1 MALAKAH
8 RTPVRARSGRP
19 EAAET
24 IIGAMEVS
32 IARSTPPGR
41 ATLTESDRRWPGRL
55 RLIARSYLRL
65 WALERLTDSVEL
77 LITELVTNALRYG
90 RADSIGVRVLRTERV
105 VRIEVADG
113 TAVVP
118 TVRRASPFD
127 ECGRGLFL
135 VEAVADDWGVGN
147 GGAVVWC
154 ALFLAEEARA

>member
-1 MALAKAH
+1 
-8 RTPVRARSGRP
+8 
-19 EAAET
+19 
-24 IIGAMEVS
+24 MEVS

-41 ATLTESDRRWPGRL
+41 AELTESDRRWPGRL

-90 RADSIGVRVLRTERV
+90 RAEAIGVRVLRTAHV

-113 TAVVP
+113 TAVAP
-118 TVRRASPFD
+118 TVRHASALD

-135 VEAVADDWGVGN
+135 VEAVADDWGVGD
-147 GGAVVWC
+147 GGAVIWC
-154 ALFLAEEARA
+154 ALSLTEEACA

>member
-1 MALAKAH
+1 
-8 RTPVRARSGRP
+8 
-19 EAAET
+19 
-24 IIGAMEVS
+24 MEVS

-90 RADSIGVRVLRTERV
+90 RADSIGVRVLRTERA

-118 TVRRASPFD
+118 TVRRASASD

-135 VEAVADDWGVGN
+135 VEAVADDWGVGD

-154 ALFLAEEARA
+154 ALSLTEEARA